1 MLLDPKEVNDFLTGY
16 KALICDSFGS
26 VPDDLESWVVGR
38 DKMLQQIQQGD
49 LSQGNEVSNE
59 WKGRIDNVVSGKFI
73 FLKRYKFYCAMQNM
87 DSSLYYAVRS
97 LTTPLEEMI
106 AEFSIV
112 ETCLIPYKGMFVCD
126 GLVVANNIHLG
137 KNLVKDVRDGFWE
150 ARRSSSLIGA

>member
-1 MLLDPKEVNDFLTGY
+1 
-16 KALICDSFGS
+16 
-26 VPDDLESWVVGR
+26 
-38 DKMLQQIQQGD
+38 
-49 LSQGNEVSNE
+49 
-59 WKGRIDNVVSGKFI
+59 
-73 FLKRYKFYCAMQNM
+73 MQNM

-112 ETCLIPYKGMFVCD
+112 KTCLIPYKGMFVCD

-150 ARRSSSLIGA
+150 ARRSSALIGA